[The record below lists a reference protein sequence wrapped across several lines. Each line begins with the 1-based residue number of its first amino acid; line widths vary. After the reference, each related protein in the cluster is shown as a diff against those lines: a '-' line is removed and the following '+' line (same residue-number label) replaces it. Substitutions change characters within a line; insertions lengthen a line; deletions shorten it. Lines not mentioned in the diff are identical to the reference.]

1 MDSLL
6 YRSLVNRVI
15 LHIDMDA
22 FYAQVEHRRTGISR
36 EEPLA
41 VQQWEG
47 LIAVNYPA
55 RARGI
60 TRHMRVEEAKKICPD
75 LHLVHV
81 EIVTFE
87 GDTND
92 KQLKQDEKRDDLP
105 RKVSLERYRNASME
119 VFEVLQQYGIVEK
132 ASIDEAYI
140 DVTKTV
146 NNLYRRIFDLEQN
159 DADKHGLNETNDR
172 FDEISEKFCNI
183 SSFEDL
189 ERTSKEFKSYG
200 TIDTAKE
207 EDLKL
212 LLGAVICQA
221 ARAGVLE
228 HTSFTC
234 SGGIS
239 HNKMLSKLASAR
251 HKPNQQTIVPVQGVQ
266 SLMEQLPLKNIRGLG
281 GKFGNQLCSKLNMLQ
296 LHGKDPCAADVQKY
310 SSEVLQR
317 IFGEKQGK
325 WIYQVVRGVDDDPVK
340 ERDKSKSILA
350 FKSFAPIYNEAGL
363 DCWIMMLCADLAKRI
378 FAERQMKCRK
388 PRHLTVHYT
397 RFQEKGRKYLESRTC
412 PMPSSV
418 LLDSSTPESICRA
431 LEETVRTTL
440 SRVKDLYPCCRL
452 AIGAGDFLES
462 SDNSIM
468 SFLVPKH
475 ISDSH
480 LTTAYGDETLKRNA
494 DTQTGKNLGIMQF
507 FNGSSRVAHSSGDQS
522 AAPIPLVNQVT
533 SDSTLHKKRKV
544 VASEENCMSKWLKSD
559 SLQTTHGKDSS
570 IDESVKVLVEMG
582 FEDEQK
588 IRLALKQSNLNVEQA
603 IEVLINNLT
612 GMNSTTNQPPRK
624 HNVVGKNNKNYSV
637 RKTGTLFNHFKPI

>member
-75 LHLVHV
+75 LHLVH
-81 EIVTFE
+81 
-87 GDTND
+87 
-92 KQLKQDEKRDDLP
+92 KRDDLP

-172 FDEISEKFCNI
+172 FDEIN
-183 SSFEDL
+183 
-189 ERTSKEFKSYG
+189 
-200 TIDTAKE
+200 TAKE

-281 GKFGNQLCSKLNMLQ
+281 GKFGNQL
-296 LHGKDPCAADVQKY
+296 
-310 SSEVLQR
+310 
-317 IFGEKQGK
+317 
-325 WIYQVVRGVDDDPVK
+325 
-340 ERDKSKSILA
+340 
-350 FKSFAPIYNEAGL
+350 
-363 DCWIMMLCADLAKRI
+363 
-378 FAERQMKCRK
+378 
-388 PRHLTVHYT
+388 
-397 RFQEKGRKYLESRTC
+397 
-412 PMPSSV
+412 
-418 LLDSSTPESICRA
+418 
-431 LEETVRTTL
+431 
-440 SRVKDLYPCCRL
+440 
-452 AIGAGDFLES
+452 
-462 SDNSIM
+462 
-468 SFLVPKH
+468 
-475 ISDSH
+475 
-480 LTTAYGDETLKRNA
+480 
-494 DTQTGKNLGIMQF
+494 
-507 FNGSSRVAHSSGDQS
+507 
-522 AAPIPLVNQVT
+522 
-533 SDSTLHKKRKV
+533 
-544 VASEENCMSKWLKSD
+544 
-559 SLQTTHGKDSS
+559 
-570 IDESVKVLVEMG
+570 
-582 FEDEQK
+582 
-588 IRLALKQSNLNVEQA
+588 
-603 IEVLINNLT
+603 
-612 GMNSTTNQPPRK
+612 
-624 HNVVGKNNKNYSV
+624 
-637 RKTGTLFNHFKPI
+637 